1 MELGD
6 RVNRF
11 ARRWLFLLLPSVG
24 FAAGPTFFHDVA
36 PILQKHCQSC
46 HRPGDIAPMPLIT
59 YQDVRPWARAIR
71 AAVVNRKMPPWYADA
86 CCGTFANDRSLSTVE
101 IGMILSWAD
110 NGAPM
115 GDQFDSRP
123 PANPPNV
130 ALRSPDV
137 ILQMPQAFAVP
148 AKGEVAYQ
156 RYVIPTGFKTD
167 RWIQAAEVRPSARSV
182 VHHAVVYIR
191 EPGETWVQG
200 PTKADILSVFTP
212 GSDPDTW
219 PAGMAKFVPAGSD
232 LILELHYTPSGKPA
246 TDQTKISLQFTKAA
260 PQKRVLT
267 LQLNNTK
274 LAIPPGDA
282 NYHVTTS
289 GTMPNDALLLGFL
302 PHMHLRGK
310 AFEYDR
316 IAPGGTPEPL
326 LRINKFDFHNQLS
339 YKLAKPLL
347 LKKGTRLSATAWYDN
362 SSNNP
367 RNPDPAKEVHWG
379 EQSWDEM
386 MVGFFD
392 VAVEPSV
399 DKKAFFV
406 R

>member
-1 MELGD
+1 
-6 RVNRF
+6 
-11 ARRWLFLLLPSVG
+11 
-24 FAAGPTFFHDVA
+24 
-36 PILQKHCQSC
+36 
-46 HRPGDIAPMPLIT
+46 MPLIS
-59 YQDVRPWARAIR
+59 YQDVRPWAKAIR
-71 AAVVNRKMPPWYADA
+71 AAVVNRKMPPWFADV
-86 CCGTFANDRSLSTVE
+86 CCGTFANDRSLTTVE

-115 GDQFDSRP
+115 GDQADGKP
-123 PANPPNV
+123 AANPPNV

-137 ILQMPQAFAVP
+137 ILPMPQAFAVP

-156 RYVIPTGFKTD
+156 RYVIPTGSKAD
-167 RWIQAAEVRPSARSV
+167 RWIQAAEVRPTARGV
-182 VHHAVVYIR
+182 VHHAVVYVR
-191 EPGETWVQG
+191 EPGETWTQG
-200 PTKADILSVFTP
+200 PTKADILSVYTP
-212 GSDPDTW
+212 GSEPDVW
-219 PAGMAKFVPAGSD
+219 PEGMAKFVPAGSA
-232 LILELHYTPSGKPA
+232 LILELHYTPNGKPA
-246 TDQTKISLQFTKAA
+246 TDQTRISLQFAKSA
-260 PQKRVLT
+260 PHKRVLT

-274 LAIPPGDA
+274 LLIPPGDA

-316 IAPGGTPEPL
+316 IAPGGAPEPL

-339 YKLAKPLL
+339 YKLSNPLL

-367 RNPDPAKEVHWG
+367 RNPDPTKEVHWG

-406 R
+406 RQ